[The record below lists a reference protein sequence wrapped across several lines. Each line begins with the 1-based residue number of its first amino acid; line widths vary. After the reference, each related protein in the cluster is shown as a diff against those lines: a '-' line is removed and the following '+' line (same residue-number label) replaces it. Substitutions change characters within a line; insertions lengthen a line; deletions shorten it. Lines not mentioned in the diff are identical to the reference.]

1 MKITA
6 LRSNQTLVS
15 FSNGTDVF
23 VSYSTPVA
31 AFVPGTGYIKTST
44 KYSVTTS
51 RHINQWTRSKDTPEV
66 QQHVIDRLANGEAL

>member
-15 FSNGTDVF
+15 YSNGTDVF

-31 AFVPGTGYIKTST
+31 AFVPGVGYLRTKT

-51 RHINQWTRSKDTPEV
+51 KHITQWLGGRDAEEV
-66 QQHVIDRLANGEAL
+66 EQELIDRLANGEAL